1 MKIKNFIKGMFER
14 DIIISAM
21 TSLVM
26 YEICSKLL
34 KVFIENRIIYFIA
47 LVVAMLLFQSLFK
60 FIKSKLKKQN
70 EIKAE

>member
-34 KVFIENRIIYFIA
+34 KKNHR
-47 LVVAMLLFQSLFK
+47 
-60 FIKSKLKKQN
+60 
-70 EIKAE
+70 

>member
-1 MKIKNFIKGMFER
+1 MKIKNFIKGMFEK

-34 KVFIENRIIYFIA
+34 KKIIDNRIIYFIA
-47 LVVAMLLFQSLFK
+47 LVIAMLLFQSLFK
-60 FIKSKLKKQN
+60 FIKSKFKKQN
-70 EIKAE
+70 EIKV